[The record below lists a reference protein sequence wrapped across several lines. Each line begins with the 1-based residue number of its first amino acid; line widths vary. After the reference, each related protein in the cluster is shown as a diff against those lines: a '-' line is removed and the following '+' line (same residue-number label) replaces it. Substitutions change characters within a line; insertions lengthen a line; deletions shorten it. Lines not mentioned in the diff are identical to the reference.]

1 MKIYDCFMF
10 FDETMLA
17 EIRLNILNNYVDKF
31 IITESKYAHNGD
43 NKKLNFD
50 INLFSDFKK
59 KIEYIVIDEQPP
71 NILENNIND
80 SHEKKEEK
88 KIINSLKRENFQRD
102 MLSLGLKGINDNDLV
117 IISDVDE
124 IPNLE
129 KINFQENDNTIF
141 IFKQKMFYYKFNL
154 YYENFEWFGSRAI
167 KKKFF
172 LTPQWLRNIK
182 SKKYP
187 LWRVDT
193 YFSKKKY
200 HNIKFIEN
208 GGWHFT
214 CIKSPKDVHKKLTSY
229 LHHQDFENSNIK
241 LIDIEKKIQA
251 GEVLYDHNHDKT
263 DDKRW
268 FSKKLLLKVN
278 SSYLPKYLD
287 KNQNK
292 FKQWFEK

>member
-80 SHEKKEEK
+80 SHEEKEEK

-129 KINFQENDNTIF
+129 KINFEENDNTIF

-251 GEVLYDHNHDKT
+251 GEVLYDHNQDKT

>member
-1 MKIYDCFMF
+1 MF

-80 SHEKKEEK
+80 SHEEKEEK

-129 KINFQENDNTIF
+129 KINFEENDNTIF

-251 GEVLYDHNHDKT
+251 GEVLYDHNQDKT

-292 FKQWFEK
+292 FKKWFEK

>member
-1 MKIYDCFMF
+1 MF

-80 SHEKKEEK
+80 SHEEKEEK

-229 LHHQDFENSNIK
+229 LHHQDFENSNI
-241 LIDIEKKIQA
+241 
-251 GEVLYDHNHDKT
+251 
-263 DDKRW
+263 
-268 FSKKLLLKVN
+268 
-278 SSYLPKYLD
+278 
-287 KNQNK
+287 
-292 FKQWFEK
+292 

>member
-59 KIEYIVIDEQPP
+59 KIEYIVLDEQPP

-80 SHEKKEEK
+80 SHEEKEEK

-208 GGWHFT
+208 GGWHFSYL
-214 CIKSPKDVHKKLTSY
+214 KKAEGVEKKLRSIR
-229 LHHQDFENSNIK
+229 HHIEYDQNPIGIENIKKIINEKKLIYNYKADQRTKNKFENNETLKVLDSKNYQNIY
-241 LIDIEKKIQA
+241 KKIKINIWS
-251 GEVLYDHNHDKT
+251 G
-263 DDKRW
+263 
-268 FSKKLLLKVN
+268 
-278 SSYLPKYLD
+278 
-287 KNQNK
+287 
-292 FKQWFEK
+292 

>member
-80 SHEKKEEK
+80 SHEEKEEK

-193 YFSKKKY
+193 YFSKK
-200 HNIKFIEN
+200 NIIILN
-208 GGWHFT
+208 
-214 CIKSPKDVHKKLTSY
+214 
-229 LHHQDFENSNIK
+229 
-241 LIDIEKKIQA
+241 
-251 GEVLYDHNHDKT
+251 
-263 DDKRW
+263 
-268 FSKKLLLKVN
+268 LLKMVVGI
-278 SSYLPKYLD
+278 LLV
-287 KNQNK
+287 
-292 FKQWFEK
+292 

>member
-1 MKIYDCFMF
+1 MF

-80 SHEKKEEK
+80 SHEEKEEK

-167 KKKFF
+167 KKKF
-172 LTPQWLRNIK
+172 K
-182 SKKYP
+182 G
-187 LWRVDT
+187 
-193 YFSKKKY
+193 YF
-200 HNIKFIEN
+200 
-208 GGWHFT
+208 
-214 CIKSPKDVHKKLTSY
+214 
-229 LHHQDFENSNIK
+229 
-241 LIDIEKKIQA
+241 
-251 GEVLYDHNHDKT
+251 
-263 DDKRW
+263 
-268 FSKKLLLKVN
+268 
-278 SSYLPKYLD
+278 
-287 KNQNK
+287 
-292 FKQWFEK
+292 